1 MNTFETIGI
10 IGAGV
15 MGSDLALDL
24 ASHGYRVILKDLHP
38 AILENAKKKMRED
51 FKLVKLMKK
60 EIPLKDIEQ
69 VLDHVQF
76 TTAYDDFSA
85 VPFVIENITE
95 NWEAKKQVY
104 LKLRQHCPEDTIYG
118 VNTSCISIT
127 KVGSLMPKPENV
139 IGMHFMNPVPLK
151 QMVEII
157 RGYYTSEQTIEK
169 IKGFL
174 KSADKKPV
182 LVNDS
187 PGFVTNRV
195 LMLMI
200 NECIWAIHDQV
211 ATPQDLD
218 KIFRLGFSH
227 KMGPLATADLIGLDT
242 ILHSIEVL
250 YESFNDP
257 KYRPCPLLVKM
268 VDAGL
273 LGKKSGKGFF
283 DYTAASPLARSAR

>member
-1 MNTFETIGI
+1 MNTFESIGI

-24 ASHGYRVILKDLHP
+24 ASQGYRVIVKDIH
-38 AILENAKKKMRED
+38 ADILEKAKAKIRED

-60 EIPLKDIEQ
+60 ELPVKDMEQ
-69 VLDHVQF
+69 VLANIVF
-76 TTAYDDFSA
+76 TTSYEDFHN

-95 NWEAKKQVY
+95 NWEAKQKVY
-104 LKLRQHCPEDTIYG
+104 LELREHCSEDTIYG

-157 RGYYTSEQTIEK
+157 KGYYTSEETIQTIK
-169 IKGFL
+169 SFL
-174 KSADKKPV
+174 KAIDKKPV
-182 LVNDS
+182 LVNDA

-200 NECIWAIHDQV
+200 NECIWAVHDQV
-211 ATPQDLD
+211 ASPADLD

-242 ILHSIEVL
+242 ILNSIVVL
-250 YESFNDP
+250 YESYNDP

-283 DYTAASPLARSAR
+283 DYTPALVHSHA

>member
-1 MNTFETIGI
+1 MNTFEKIGI
-10 IGAGV
+10 VGAGV

-24 ASHGYRVILKDLHP
+24 ASQGYQIILKDIHEGALDK
-38 AILENAKKKMRED
+38 AKAKIEED

-60 EIPLKDIEQ
+60 ELHIREIEQ
-69 VLDHVQF
+69 VLSNISF
-76 TTAYDDFSA
+76 TTTYQGFHT

-95 NWEAKKQVY
+95 DWKAKQQVY
-104 LKLRQHCPEDTIYG
+104 LELREQCHEDTIYG

-127 KVGSLMPKPENV
+127 KVGSLLPKPENA

-157 RGYYTSEQTIEK
+157 KGYYTSEDTISK

-174 KSADKKPV
+174 KEINKKPV

-195 LMLMI
+195 LMPMI
-200 NECIWAIHDQV
+200 NECIWAVHDGI
-211 ATPQDLD
+211 AAPQDVD

-242 ILHSIEVL
+242 ILNSIMVL
-250 YESFNDP
+250 YESYNDS
-257 KYRPCPLLVKM
+257 KYRPCPLLIKM
-268 VDAGL
+268 VEAGL

-283 DYTAASPLARSAR
+283 DYTSVSPHVHA

>member
-24 ASHGYRVILKDLHP
+24 ASQGYRVILKDIHEEALDT
-38 AILENAKKKMRED
+38 AKAKIRED

-60 EIPLKDIEQ
+60 ELRVKEVEQ
-69 VLDHVQF
+69 VLTNIRF
-76 TTAYDDFSA
+76 TTTYQDFHA

-95 NWEAKKQVY
+95 NWEAKQQVY
-104 LKLRQHCPEDTIYG
+104 LELQEHCQEDTIYG

-127 KVGSLMPKPENV
+127 KVGAVLPKPENA

-157 RGYYTSEQTIEK
+157 KGYYTSQDTIQK
-169 IKGFL
+169 IKDFL
-174 KSADKKPV
+174 KAIDKKPV

-195 LMLMI
+195 LMPMI
-200 NECIWAIHDQV
+200 NECIWAVHDGV
-211 ATPQDLD
+211 ATPQDVD

-242 ILHSIEVL
+242 ILNSILVL
-250 YESFNDP
+250 YESYNDS

-283 DYTAASPLARSAR
+283 DYTSVLAHSRA